1 MKDSLPFLKKLLDAP
16 GLSGYE
22 RPVKEIIQEEWQPLV
37 DEISIGQL
45 GSLHALKK
53 GDGPVPRPKILLSAH
68 MDAIGL
74 MATGIKDGLIRF
86 TGVGGIDSRIL
97 PGQLVIVHGRKDLPG
112 MVIQPPA
119 FLLPDGVADGSVHM
133 QYLFV
138 DTGLRPEEVAENV
151 RVGDVISFAQTPL
164 ELSGETLAGH
174 TLDNRV
180 SVAAVTICLE
190 ILQRRLHSWD
200 VLALASTQEE
210 VTLGGAMTSSFEIK
224 PDLAIVIDVTWAKG
238 PGGDDWRS
246 FPMGKGLTIV
256 SGQNMHPVYV
266 EKITT
271 KADELEIP
279 YHQEL
284 TPKMSGTDA
293 MAIQMV
299 QEGVPCIV
307 LGIPLRYMHTPVE
320 MVSLKDIRRVGRL
333 MAEFICDLTPDYTD
347 TIKWE
352 D

>member
-1 MKDSLPFLKKLLDAP
+1 MKDTLTFLKRLIEAP

-22 RPVKEIIQEEWQPLV
+22 RPVLEIIQHEWQPLV
-37 DEISIGQL
+37 SEVSISQL

-53 GDGPVPRPKILLSAH
+53 GDGPEPRRKILLSAH

-74 MATGIKDGLIRF
+74 MVTSIKDGLIRF
-86 TGVGGIDSRIL
+86 TEVGGIDSRIL
-97 PGQLVIVHGRKDLPG
+97 PGQFVTVHGRRDLPG
-112 MVIQPPA
+112 MVVQPPA
-119 FLLPDGVADGSVHM
+119 FLLPDGVAEGSVHM

-138 DTGLRPEEVAENV
+138 DTGLQPKEVAENV
-151 RVGDVISFAQTPL
+151 CVGDVISFAQMPL
-164 ELSGETLAGH
+164 ELSGDTLAGH

-190 ILQRRLHSWD
+190 MLQRRLHHWD
-200 VLALASTQEE
+200 VWALASTQEE
-210 VTLGGAMTSSFEIK
+210 ETLGGAKTSSFEIK

-238 PGGDDWRS
+238 PGSDDWRS
-246 FPMGKGLTIV
+246 FPLGKGITIV
-256 SGQNMHPVYV
+256 SGPNMHPVYV

-279 YHQEL
+279 YSQEL

-293 MAIQMV
+293 AAIQMA
-299 QEGVPCIV
+299 QEGVPCIL
-307 LGIPLRYMHTPVE
+307 LGLPLRYMHTPVE
-320 MVSLKDIRRVGRL
+320 MVSLKGVKRLGRL
-333 MAEFICDLTPDYTD
+333 MAEFICNMTPDFTD

>member
-1 MKDSLPFLKKLLDAP
+1 
-16 GLSGYE
+16 
-22 RPVKEIIQEEWQPLV
+22 
-37 DEISIGQL
+37 
-45 GSLHALKK
+45 
-53 GDGPVPRPKILLSAH
+53 

-74 MATGIKDGLIRF
+74 MVTGIKDDLIRF
-86 TGVGGIDSRIL
+86 TEVGGIDSRIL
-97 PGQLVIVHGRKDLPG
+97 PGQLVTVHGRQDLPG
-112 MVIQPPA
+112 MVVQPPEY
-119 FLLPDGVADGSVHM
+119 LLPEGVAKGPVHM
-133 QYLFV
+133 QYLYI
-138 DTGLRPEEVAENV
+138 DTGLRSDEVAENV
-151 RVGDVISFAQTPL
+151 RVGDVISFAQAPL

-180 SVAAVTICLE
+180 SVTAVTICLE
-190 ILQRRLHSWD
+190 ILKRRLHSWD
-200 VLALASTQEE
+200 VWALASTQEE

-279 YHQEL
+279 YHQEF

-299 QEGVPCIV
+299 QEGIPCIV